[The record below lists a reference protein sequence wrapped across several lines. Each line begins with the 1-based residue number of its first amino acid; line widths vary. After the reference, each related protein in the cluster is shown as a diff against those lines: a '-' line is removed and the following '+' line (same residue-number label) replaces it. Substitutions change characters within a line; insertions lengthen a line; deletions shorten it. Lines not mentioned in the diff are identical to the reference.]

1 MTYILLCIHFFV
13 YVNVLTISNVQAM
26 YLLVIF
32 LIYDSRYRYLGKNI
46 FLNLYVESNILDIS
60 YVRTIL
66 VLLIII
72 FILSI
77 SRCKVCTYV
86 LILVVK
92 IICLDKFTYVRF
104 WYLLRLWHCLMSL
117 FIYLCSDVSSSSTIF
132 RWGRIATLHDIII
145 IVLAIGTFERSFI
158 LCIIL
163 GAHSSANWLHTK
175 ITKRL
180 LSKNNPS
187 QFEEACFSLGE

>member
-1 MTYILLCIHFFV
+1 MTYILLCIQIFV

-32 LIYDSRYRYLGKNI
+32 LIYDSRYRYLGKNM

-77 SRCKVCTYV
+77 SWCKVCTYV

-92 IICLDKFTYVRF
+92 IIHLWTNLRTYAF
-104 WYLLRLWHCLMSL
+104 DIYCLWHC
-117 FIYLCSDVSSSSTIF
+117 FWVCSSTYVV
-132 RWGRIATLHDIII
+132 TL
-145 IVLAIGTFERSFI
+145 VVPW
-158 LCIIL
+158 LCL
-163 GAHSSANWLHTK
+163 GGVELLHCISS
-175 ITKRL
+175 
-180 LSKNNPS
+180 
-187 QFEEACFSLGE
+187 